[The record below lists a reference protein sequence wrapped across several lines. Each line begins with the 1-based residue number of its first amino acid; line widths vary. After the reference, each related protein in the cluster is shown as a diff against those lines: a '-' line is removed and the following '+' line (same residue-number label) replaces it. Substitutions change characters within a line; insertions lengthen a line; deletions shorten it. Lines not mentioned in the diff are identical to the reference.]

1 MALGS
6 SSNRWYR
13 LYSSAGCDTSSDIRL
28 KNSIRGYDDRYEAM
42 YMDMQPVTFE
52 LNAVP
57 GQRQGGLIAQWT
69 KDAMTKHGITDSE
82 FGAYN
87 YHPEDDTYGIIYEQ
101 LTSLNMHMVQ
111 KTIKRVDKHDEE
123 IMSICH
129 SMSNHENETEQLR
142 REVRELKG
150 EVFRLNNEL
159 FDAKSALRR

>member
-28 KNSIRGYDDRYEAM
+28 KNSIRGYDQRYEAM

-87 YHPEDDTYGIIYEQ
+87 YHSEDDTYGIIYEQ

-111 KTIKRVDKHDEE
+111 KTIKRVDTAQQDIEYLKNRNVELERRVDTLREE
-123 IMSICH
+123 I
-129 SMSNHENETEQLR
+129 
-142 REVRELKG
+142 V
-150 EVFRLNNEL
+150 RLNNEL
-159 FDAKSALRR
+159 FDTKSALRS